1 MSKQQM
7 KLSERANNHA
17 QSKTNEVGIMKN
29 KVTRRTAIKGIG
41 GAAAVTATGLGFP
54 AILKASDHITIG
66 FLTAFTGLETILGE
80 TQFKCFQLAVEEI
93 NAKGGVSGRK
103 IKYIAEDDQTTT
115 KGCIEKARKLIYRDK
130 VDCIIGLIAS
140 LEHVATRSV
149 TTPAKK
155 LLIYTTY
162 YEGEV
167 CEKYFAAT
175 GQVPNQ
181 QIDPM
186 TEWLTKNIGK
196 TVYVLGS
203 DYIWPRR
210 SAVAIQNAFERN
222 GGKVLGVDFFP
233 FGTQDFG
240 PAFDK
245 VKRANPDMVWM
256 MIAGADG
263 VTFLKQYRS
272 FGMTP
277 RLVSNGLDEI
287 YSFAHPDLAAGS
299 ISNQAYFMGID
310 TPRNKE
316 FVAAYRAKFGQEKPI
331 NAIGEAA
338 YDAAWLY
345 ALAVEKAGT
354 TEDEKVIAALSKV
367 EFDAPQGHVNM
378 SAKNNHMLCNSILAR
393 ARDDGV
399 WETIENFGQ
408 IVPEIPG
415 CNLA

>member
-1 MSKQQM
+1 MHKDRKMTKASV
-7 KLSERANNHA
+7 S
-17 QSKTNEVGIMKN
+17 
-29 KVTRRTAIKGIG
+29 RRTALKVL
-41 GAAAVTATGLGFP
+41 GAAAATTSTLGFP
-54 AILKASDHITIG
+54 ALLRAQDTVKIG
-66 FLTAFTGLETILGE
+66 FLTALTGLETILGE
-80 TQFKCFQLAVEEI
+80 TQLNCFKLAVDEI
-93 NAKGGVSGRK
+93 NAQGGAGSRK
-103 IKYIAEDDQTTT
+103 VEFLVEDDQTTT
-115 KGCIEKARKLIYRDK
+115 KGCIEKARKLVFQDK
-130 VDCIIGLIAS
+130 VNAIIGLIAS

-186 TEWLTKNIGK
+186 TAWLTKNVGK

-210 SAVAIQNAFERN
+210 SAVAIQKAFEKN
-222 GGKVLGVDFFP
+222 GGKVLGVEFFP

-240 PAFDK
+240 PALNK
-245 VKRANPDMVWM
+245 VKAANPDMVWVM
-256 MIAGADG
+256 VAGADG
-263 VTFLKQYRS
+263 VTVLKQYRS
-272 FGMTP
+272 FDLKP
-277 RLVSNGLDEI
+277 QLVSNGLDEI

-299 ISNQAYFMGID
+299 ISNMAYFMGVN
-310 TPRNKE
+310 TPRNQK
-316 FVAAYRAKFGQEKPI
+316 FVAAYRAKFGQQKPV

-345 ALAVEKAGT
+345 ALAVTKAGST
-354 TEDEKVIAALSKV
+354 QDDKVIAALGKV
-367 EFDAPQGHVNM
+367 ELDAPQGRVTM
-378 SAKNNHMLCNSILAR
+378 SPKNNQMLCNSIVAR
-393 ARDDGV
+393 ARNDGN
-399 WETIENFGQ
+399 WEVLQHYGQ
-408 IVPEIPG
+408 IQPDVPG